1 MDRVVAIAFVVI
13 LLIPAGAM
21 VAGLRPP
28 AIENRVIR
36 AFPELRLGSPLD
48 TAWYGAIDGAL
59 TDRLVL
65 RPAAVRLRA
74 AINYLTGGTGTI
86 RVIRGKGDWLFYGLD
101 FSPTCPVL
109 APAFVA
115 SLDSLNAQF
124 QARGQQL
131 RVMIAPDKSSIYPDR
146 FRAGRPPAGCAARN
160 RAPIRAALAERPG
173 VTFDAWQLLE
183 DARASAPEGP
193 PLYFMQDTHWT
204 AAGAAVAVRA
214 LIDTFDASLW
224 DPARVIPGETFAAI
238 MDLAAIIGLDATEPG
253 QRILARPQMTGSR
266 TALPVPE
273 GVDPASVFEVRS
285 SGPDRVVP
293 GRTLVIYD
301 SFFDEDD
308 RPYVANDMV
317 APFFADT
324 VWIRI
329 DVLLAHPELGQGLGP
344 FDTVIL
350 ERVERAAYNVPLE
363 TFLTPLVRPT
373 D

>member
-1 MDRVVAIAFVVI
+1 
-13 LLIPAGAM
+13 
-21 VAGLRPP
+21 
-28 AIENRVIR
+28 
-36 AFPELRLGSPLD
+36 
-48 TAWYGAIDGAL
+48 
-59 TDRLVL
+59 
-65 RPAAVRLRA
+65 
-74 AINYLTGGTGTI
+74 
-86 RVIRGKGDWLFYGLD
+86 
-101 FSPTCPVL
+101 
-109 APAFVA
+109 
-115 SLDSLNAQF
+115 
-124 QARGQQL
+124 
-131 RVMIAPDKSSIYPDR
+131 MIAPDKSSIYPDR
-146 FRAGRPPAGCAARN
+146 FRAGRPPAGCTARN

-224 DPARVIPGETFAAI
+224 DPARVIPGDTFAAT

-253 QRILARPQMTGSR
+253 QRILARPQMTASR

-285 SGPDRVVP
+285 SGPERVVP

-301 SFFDEDD
+301 SFFDGDD